1 MQSGVSQF
9 LGNDLIRIAD
19 VFNTLAP
26 RTIFLVTAKSSY
38 VSSGAE
44 AKLLPLL
51 RERDVVHFREYSPNP
66 TTGDVERGL
75 KVFRARRPDVVIAV
89 GGGSAID
96 IAKLINTCGVHE
108 GEARDF
114 IDGKRSFE
122 RRGRPLLAAPTTAG
136 TGAEV
141 TRFAAVYDDGQKFSV
156 VHDFLLPDHYILDAS
171 LTASLPPGV
180 AASTGMDT
188 LGQALESYWSVGST
202 LDSRAWAREAI
213 VLALDQ
219 LGPAVRCPTE
229 AAREAM
235 LRAANLSGRAI
246 NVSMTTAPHAL
257 SYAFTLRFGVPHGHA
272 VGLTLGAV
280 FAENAEI
287 TGEDV
292 VDARGIEF
300 VKERMAEL
308 GHLIGAFSPMEG
320 SRVLSHF
327 MATLGLKTRL
337 RDLGVTR
344 ADLPG
349 LVHSVNQQRL
359 ANNPRRL
366 SSARLGRILESIY

>member
-1 MQSGVSQF
+1 MQSPVSRF
-9 LGNDLIRIAD
+9 LGNNLLRIAD
-19 VFNTLAP
+19 VFDTIAP
-26 RTIFLVTAKSSY
+26 RTVFLVTSKSSY
-38 VSSGAE
+38 VSCSAE
-44 AKLLPLL
+44 AKLMPLL
-51 RERDVVHFREYSPNP
+51 HGRDVVHFREYSPNP
-66 TTGDVERGL
+66 TTGDLERGL
-75 KVFRARRPDVVIAV
+75 EVFRARRPDVVIAV

-96 IAKLINTCGVHE
+96 IAKLINTCGVHD
-108 GEARDF
+108 GEAGDF
-114 IDGKRSFE
+114 IHGRRSFE
-122 RRGRPLLAAPTTAG
+122 TRGRPLLAVPTTAG

-141 TRFAAVYDDGQKFSV
+141 TRFAVVYGNGRKFSV
-156 VHDFLLPDHYILDAS
+156 VHDFLLPDHYILDPS
-171 LTASLPPGV
+171 LTASLPPRV

-188 LGQALESYWSVGST
+188 LGHAFESYWSVGST
-202 LDSRAWAREAI
+202 VDSRACAREAI
-213 VLALDQ
+213 VLAIDQ
-219 LGPAVRCPTE
+219 LGPAVCCPSE

-246 NVSMTTAPHAL
+246 NVSMTSAPHAL

-280 FAENAEI
+280 FAENAEV
-287 TGEDV
+287 TSDDV
-292 VDARGIEF
+292 IDGRGIEF

-308 GHLIGAFSPMEG
+308 GHLIGAFSPTEG

-327 MATLGLKTRL
+327 MATLGLETRL

-349 LVHSVNQQRL
+349 LVDSVNQQRL

-366 SSARLGRILESIY
+366 SPARLGRILESIY